1 MRNRHHIV
9 FGQSVLN
16 HNQAIKDRRLD
27 MKYSIGKVIQQDG
40 TDKQY
45 YFSRVESIGDLIA
58 SRVSMLKSEDAWVD
72 LDIGDPEVLGF
83 TVPLGSIFVSVLV
96 RYFNIT
102 KTRTPTLTAGLL
114 LLFVLQYDNGGSE
127 YKISIQMR
135 NSNDPD
141 STKYMTLIG
150 RLSQYKN
157 QKGKLDVYDEA
168 LNDSRQHQPR
178 HTQRAFCNGTQH
190 AAVRASS
197 FFGSGTSA
205 S

>member
-1 MRNRHHIV
+1 MITFVRVMRNRHHIV

-102 KTRTPTLTAGLL
+102 KTRTPTLTLTAGLL
-114 LLFVLQYDNGGSE
+114 LLCVLQYDNGGSE

-135 NSNDPD
+135 NSNDPG

-150 RLSQYKN
+150 RLSQHKN
-157 QKGKLDVYDEA
+157 QKGKLPWA
-168 LNDSRQHQPR
+168 LKWG
-178 HTQRAFCNGTQH
+178 C
-190 AAVRASS
+190 
-197 FFGSGTSA
+197 
-205 S
+205 